1 MIDPRAGG
9 CLAFAC
15 TVYELLGGGQVF
27 VGSLANDTMHSLVL
41 TSSVALFRSLFEDDV
56 SFLMNLRMLEDRK
69 SVV

>member
-56 SFLMNLRMLEDRK
+56 SFLMNLRMLEMT
-69 SVV
+69 

>member
-41 TSSVALFRSLFEDDV
+41 TSSVALFAPFG
-56 SFLMNLRMLEDRK
+56 RK
-69 SVV
+69 RRG

>member
-1 MIDPRAGG
+1 M
-9 CLAFAC
+9 AFAC

-56 SFLMNLRMLEDRK
+56 SFLMNLRMLEMT
-69 SVV
+69 